1 MTLITNPNLN
11 FRFDSSDPAS
21 MQIFA
26 YTECPEFEAL
36 LEVECK
42 EITGHRPIVRKT
54 LDELKSLMS
63 IFQTIDL
70 LVVDLPEDSNI
81 SVELKLF
88 INNSTSRIKQSLV
101 LGGESLETPNIKSF
115 SRFEIND
122 LFDSLKVYFRPVTL
136 PEVGYTAVPLV
147 TLIHFQSLPF
157 DLYIKLSSERFV
169 KRIPAFEE
177 VPEDVID
184 GLLKKGIKELYC
196 ERRNNRDFSMMLIN
210 NMINK
215 VDRSY
220 NTYEEEMKASG
231 EVYQTTKEI
240 IQSLGITGRVVEVCN
255 ASIDKMMNDVMTE
268 PSVFSSHLLRLKKD
282 RKLAFQYKFIT
293 LVNYIGT
300 QLIMEMEL
308 PKQEEQIRKFIFASY
323 FCDITLRNPKH
334 LSIRR
339 PDEIEKLTLEE
350 QNEVNFHA
358 LKASELVASH
368 NQTPKEVALIVQQHH
383 GSFSGIGFPAEKS
396 YQLLPL
402 SKVLIVS
409 QDLAFGILAD
419 EETPV
424 LDVLKKFL
432 QKNNCSGLEELMKS
446 LEESFANPAT

>member
-1 MTLITNPNLN
+1 MTFISNPNLN
-11 FRFDSSDPAS
+11 FRFESSDPGS

-42 EITGHRPIVRKT
+42 EITGHRPIVRKSV
-54 LDELKSLMS
+54 DELKSLMS

-70 LVVDLPEDSNI
+70 LVVDLPEDSGL

-88 INNSTSRIKQSLV
+88 INSSTSRIKQSLV
-101 LGGESLETPNIKSF
+101 LGGDSSETQNVKTF

-122 LFDSLKVYFRPVTL
+122 LFDSLKVHFKPAKL
-136 PEVGYTAVPLV
+136 PDVGYTAVPLC

-157 DLYIKLSSERFV
+157 DLFIKLSSERFV
-169 KRIPAFEE
+169 KRVPAFEE
-177 VPEDVID
+177 VPAETID

-196 ERRNNRDFSMMLIN
+196 ERRHNRDFSMMLIN
-210 NMINK
+210 NMINR
-215 VDRSY
+215 VDR
-220 NTYEEEMKASG
+220 TYDSFEEEMHANG

-240 IQSLGITGRVVEVCN
+240 IQSLGIAGRVIEVCDT
-255 ASIDKMMNDVMTE
+255 SIDKMIKDVMNE
-268 PSVFSSHLLRLKKD
+268 PSVFSSHLLKLKKD
-282 RKLAFQYKFIT
+282 KKLAFQYKFIT

-308 PKQEEQIRKFIFASY
+308 PNVEEQIRKFVFASY
-323 FCDITLRNPKH
+323 FCDITLKNPKLLH
-334 LSIRR
+334 IRR
-339 PDEIEKLTLEE
+339 PEDTDQLHLED

-358 LKASELVASH
+358 LKASELVATH
-368 NQTPKEVALIVQQHH
+368 RGTPKEVALIVQQHH

-409 QDLAFGILAD
+409 QDLAFGILKD
-419 EETPV
+419 EEAPV
-424 LDVLKKFL
+424 LEVLKKFL
-432 QKNNCSGLEELMKS
+432 QKNNCSGLEELMNS
-446 LEESFANPAT
+446 LEESFAKTTT

>member
-1 MTLITNPNLN
+1 MTNSDNLNLN
-11 FRFDSSDPAS
+11 FRFETADPAT

-42 EITGHRPIVRKT
+42 EITGHRPIVRKS

-70 LVVDLPEDSNI
+70 LVVDLPENSDQ
-81 SVELKLF
+81 SVELKIF
-88 INNSTSRIKQSLV
+88 VNNSTSRIKQSLI
-101 LGGESLETPNIKSF
+101 LGGDSSETPNVKTF
-115 SRFEIND
+115 SRYEINE
-122 LFDSLKVYFRPVTL
+122 LFDSLKVYFRPPVL
-136 PEVGYTAVPLV
+136 PEVGFTAIPLC
-147 TLIHFQSLPF
+147 TLVHFQSLPF
-157 DLYIKLSSERFV
+157 DLYIKLSSDRYV
-169 KRIPAFEE
+169 KRIPAHEE
-177 VPEDVID
+177 VPQEVVES
-184 GLLKKGIKELYC
+184 LVKKGINELYC
-196 ERRNNRDFSMMLIN
+196 ERKNNRDFSMMLIN

-215 VDRSY
+215 VDRPY
-220 NTYEEEMKASG
+220 TTLDDEMRASS

-240 IQSLGITGRVVEVCN
+240 IQSLGIAGRVVEVCE
-255 ASIDKMMNDVMTE
+255 ASIDKMMKEVMSE
-268 PSVFSSHLLRLKKD
+268 PSVFSSHLIKLKSDK
-282 RKLAFQYKFIT
+282 KLLFQYKLIT
-293 LVNYIGT
+293 LVNYLGA

-308 PKQEEQIRKFIFASY
+308 PKLEEQLKKFVFASY
-323 FCDITLRNPKH
+323 FCDITLRNPKLLEIRKPEDTMNLH
-334 LSIRR
+334 LE
-339 PDEIEKLTLEE
+339 D

-358 LKASELVASH
+358 LKASEIVSTYPRAS
-368 NQTPKEVALIVQQHH
+368 KEVALIVQQHH

-409 QDLAFGILAD
+409 QDLAFGILSQ

-432 QKNNCSGLEELMKS
+432 QKNNCSGLEELVNS
-446 LEESFANPAT
+446 LEASFEKA